1 MSVLDV
7 MPPTERV
14 SALVV
19 VCLPEDGLITGF
31 EAGKW
36 TVIERLDQEGEA
48 KLHLQRLLPALA
60 ALRARAFVIRESDPR
75 DRNKMVSWRTMVRY
89 NEPEVYLDPSDAVD
103 ASPDALRHW
112 QEATTQLQSR
122 PAAPAKPA
130 RSLREPLIMGAS
142 VVAAVAALVATLAMA
157 VALQAPKIG
166 LQDDALLEFARQ
178 GGITLSLPDE
188 SRQGWYMRVKIHP
201 NKLVEIVDRFPAS
214 RLQSRASASDARLED
229 VLAAFKEGNA
239 FSGTEDGKPSVL
251 GPKLEAISSAFKR
264 K

>member
-48 KLHLQRLLPALA
+48 KLRLQRLLPALA
-60 ALRARAFVIRESDPR
+60 ALKARAFVIRESDPR

-89 NEPEVYLDPSDAVD
+89 NEPEVYLDPSDAVA

-112 QEATTQLQSR
+112 QEATTQLQLR

-251 GPKLEAISSAFKR
+251 DPKLEAISSAFKR

>member
-48 KLHLQRLLPALA
+48 KLRLQRLLPALA
-60 ALRARAFVIRESDPR
+60 ALKARAFVIRESDPR

-89 NEPEVYLDPSDAVD
+89 NEPEVYLDPSDAVA

-112 QEATTQLQSR
+112 QEATTQLQLR

-188 SRQGWYMRVKIHP
+188 SRQGWYMRVKIHS